1 MGPLGLALWVTVA
14 LAGVRGDAR
23 RFLADGRWVEAS
35 GTCRS
40 ELALHPERG
49 WALRC
54 AREATDGRVSEH
66 LKRAYGKADAE
77 DLEGAL
83 AELASAQRVVRQAAA
98 SGVVVSDPG
107 SEEAELRRRAAA
119 PSLHLADRAEAEER
133 WTDAMSALGSA
144 LALLDP
150 SDRPA
155 VEARLTDALRQAA
168 AVAAAPLQRAEL
180 LEALASRTGNA
191 SDQSAAA
198 GAWREL
204 GAAEEARGDARGA
217 VEALARAVV
226 HDPALASELVRLEA
240 LARTDVVVRVTG
252 PDREAAAALRRGLE
266 AALRGRGSRFLH
278 VVARGGGSRRTV
290 PGDDGPME
298 LGPAK
303 LVVRIGSPVV
313 AQGEPT
319 TRRVTRP
326 SGAITKVVE
335 EGSLV
340 VQVALEAEVVLEVAE
355 RTERARLSEEAAETA
370 RWDGKVVGVR
380 TPKGGRKLKNGPRSG
395 ERAPAVQA
403 AREHATAAVITRLSS
418 SLATEMLRQVDRSDP
433 RQAPAPVEER
443 PR

>member
-1 MGPLGLALWVTVA
+1 M
-14 LAGVRGDAR
+14 
-23 RFLADGRWVEAS
+23 EAS

-54 AREATDGRVSEH
+54 AREATDGLVSEH
-66 LKRAYGKADAE
+66 LTRAYGRADAE
-77 DLEGAL
+77 DLGGAL

-98 SGVVVSDPG
+98 SGVVVPDPG
-107 SEEAELRRRAAA
+107 GEEAELRRRAAA

-155 VEARLTDALRQAA
+155 VESRLTEALREAA
-168 AVAAAPLQRAEL
+168 ATASAPLQRAEL
-180 LEALASRTGNA
+180 LEALAFRTGNEA
-191 SDQSAAA
+191 DPSAAA
-198 GAWREL
+198 SAWQDL

-217 VEALARAVV
+217 VEAMVRAVV
-226 HDPALASELVRLEA
+226 HEPALASELERLEA

-252 PDREAAAALRRGLE
+252 PDLEAAAALRRGLE
-266 AALRGRGSRFLH
+266 AALRSRGSRFLH
-278 VVARGGGSRRTV
+278 VVAWGGGSRRAV
-290 PGDDGPME
+290 PGDDGPVE
-298 LGPAK
+298 LDPAK
-303 LVVRIGSPVV
+303 LVVRIGAPVV

-340 VQVALEAEVVLEVAE
+340 VQVALDVEVVLEVAE
-355 RTERARLSEEAAETA
+355 RIERARWVEEAAETA
-370 RWDGKVVGVR
+370 RWDGKVVAVR
-380 TPKGGRKLKNGPRSG
+380 TPRGGRKFKNGPRSG
-395 ERAPAVQA
+395 ERGPAVQA
-403 AREHATAAVITRLSS
+403 ARDHATAAVITRLSS
-418 SLATEMLRQVDRSDP
+418 SLATEVLRQVDRSDP
-433 RQAPAPVEER
+433 RPAPAPVEER